1 MTLCSLGRDCDATM
15 SIGKT
20 IKIRRGTSF
29 KVYQKSTKVKM
40 GKKKML
46 DVVIVNDC
54 EVDQT
59 EQSSTNEQQK
69 LLDGDITISN
79 ITN

>member
-1 MTLCSLGRDCDATM
+1 
-15 SIGKT
+15 
-20 IKIRRGTSF
+20 
-29 KVYQKSTKVKM
+29 
-40 GKKKML
+40 ML

-79 ITN
+79 ITNLE